1 VAASGNVVAAL
12 ERSPTVPLVVAALG
26 GTGGAWGGWALTVAG
41 LLAASAA
48 AYVAGARLVAV
59 VQRRPA
65 RSQVHVE
72 AAEYPARPD
81 PASDLA
87 AALRIDHAG
96 VWRSAPL
103 RRGLVALPVA
113 PALAAALAR
122 LEWDLIALLPGLVTS
137 GAALLF
143 GVNAMSLD
151 GKGAVWRAS
160 LPGSPRVLFVARL
173 LVIAEISLL
182 ATALAIA
189 VAVVRAPA
197 PPTTAE
203 LTAVVAAALTTTAQ
217 VVGHCA
223 HWSVHRPYAATLRDA
238 RDQPAPPAAM
248 AAYSARLAVVT
259 TATGLLLSTLTRLDQ
274 PGAIVAV
281 AVAIGALG
289 CRRAVAALDRWEDP
303 VLRGRVV
310 ATVAGG

>member
-1 VAASGNVVAAL
+1 M
-12 ERSPTVPLVVAALG
+12 
-26 GTGGAWGGWALTVAG
+26 
-41 LLAASAA
+41 
-48 AYVAGARLVAV
+48 RLVAV
-59 VQRRPA
+59 VHRRPA
-65 RSQVHVE
+65 RSQVQVE
-72 AAEYPARPD
+72 ASEYAARPD
-81 PASDLA
+81 PRSDLA

-113 PALAAALAR
+113 PALAAAAAGLD
-122 LEWDLIALLPGLVTS
+122 WYLIVLLPGLVTS

-151 GKGAVWRAS
+151 GTGAVWRAS

-182 ATALAIA
+182 TCLGA
-189 VAVVRAPA
+189 VAVAAVRAPA
-197 PPTTAE
+197 PPTPAE
-203 LTAVVAAALTTTAQ
+203 LAAVLAAALATTAQ

-248 AAYSARLAVVT
+248 AAYSARLAFVT
-259 TATGLLLSTLTRLDQ
+259 TGTGLLLSALSRLDQ
-274 PGAIVAV
+274 PGGVVAA

-289 CRRAVAALDRWEDP
+289 VRRAVAA
-303 VLRGRVV
+303 
-310 ATVAGG
+310 

>member
-1 VAASGNVVAAL
+1 VLDSAPTLTLILAAIA
-12 ERSPTVPLVVAALG
+12 
-26 GTGGAWGGWALTVAG
+26 TGGGVWGGWLLTMAG
-41 LLAASAA
+41 LAA
-48 AYVAGARLVAV
+48 ATAAGYVAGARLVAV

-65 RSQVHVE
+65 RSQVQVE
-72 AAEYPARPD
+72 ASEYAARPD
-81 PASDLA
+81 PRSDLA

-113 PALAAALAR
+113 PALAAAAAGLDWY
-122 LEWDLIALLPGLVTS
+122 LVVLLPGLVTS

-151 GKGAVWRAS
+151 GTGAIWRAS
-160 LPGSPRVLFVARL
+160 LPGSPRVLFVSRL
-173 LVIAEISLL
+173 LVIAEISLITCL
-182 ATALAIA
+182 GA
-189 VAVVRAPA
+189 VAVAAVRAPGA
-197 PPTTAE
+197 PTAAE
-203 LTAVVAAALTTTAQ
+203 VAAVLAAALTTTAQ

-248 AAYSARLAVVT
+248 AAYSARLAFVT
-259 TATGLLLSTLTRLDQ
+259 TGTGLLLSALSRLDQ
-274 PGAIVAV
+274 PGGVIAA
-281 AVAIGALG
+281 AVAIGALAV
-289 CRRAVAALDRWEDP
+289 RRTVAALDRWDDP
-303 VLRGRVV
+303 AVRSRVV